1 MNTTYD
7 VAIIN
12 YEMGNLR
19 SIQSA
24 CSHVGLKTIITND
37 PKIIAKCK
45 SIFLPGV
52 GAFNQAMQNIK
63 KYKLTKTIIDFKKS
77 GKPIIGICLGMQLFF
92 DQSNEIKKTKGL
104 GLIKGKVLSLINDN
118 KNNSGINIGW
128 NKIRIKNLKN
138 SNLNR
143 KLDNKNFY
151 FIHKFHCIPKS
162 KNIILAKSNFNNK
175 EFCAAIKYENI
186 EGYQFHPEKSGNNGL
201 MIYKNLKNK
210 ILNENSF

>member
-1 MNTTYD
+1 MKNIYD

-24 CSHVGLKTIITND
+24 CSYVGLKTIITKD
-37 PKIIAKCK
+37 PKIITKCK

-52 GAFNQAMQNIK
+52 GAFNQAMKNIK
-63 KYKLTKTIIDFKKS
+63 KYRLAKTIIDFKKS

-92 DQSNEIKKTKGL
+92 EQSQEIKKTKGL
-104 GLIKGKVLSLINDN
+104 GIIKGKVSSLIDN
-118 KNNSGINIGW
+118 NKKNSGINIGW
-128 NKIRIKNLKN
+128 NKIKIKKIKK
-138 SNLNR
+138 SNLNA
-143 KLDNKNFY
+143 KLNNKSFY

-162 KNIILAKSNFNNK
+162 KSIILAKSKFNNK

-210 ILNENSF
+210 ILNENFF